1 MIESPNVLVD
11 CDGVL
16 LTSNAK
22 FSEFIFRKTGVECPQ
37 DEVATKYPIQ
47 WSFFEGDKLKCN
59 EFIAEFQTT
68 SLFANC
74 DPMPGAVNGV
84 KRLVDHGCVLTIV
97 SSMVTSEAS
106 RENRLK
112 NIASVF
118 GDAFKP
124 ENIILLDLGA
134 SKYHTLKK
142 FKLPRY
148 FIEDSIISARDGLA
162 HHWPVTLK
170 SPYNETTLNNAF
182 REKLRG
188 MIIHDSWEKVVN
200 YILVRCGIPLQPV
213 TDCRC

>member
-1 MIESPNVLVD
+1 MVD

-16 LTSNAK
+16 LTCNSRL
-22 FSEFIFRKTGVECPQ
+22 SEFIFKKTGVECPL
-37 DEVATKYPIQ
+37 DEVAGRYPIQ
-47 WSFFEGDKLKCN
+47 WSFFENDKAKYA
-59 EFIAEFQTT
+59 EFIAEFQSTP
-68 SLFANC
+68 LFANC
-74 DPMPGAVNGV
+74 EPMPGALDGV
-84 KRLVDHGCVLTIV
+84 RRLVRHGCVLTIV
-97 SSMVTSEAS
+97 SSMATGEAS

-112 NIASVF
+112 NISSVF

-124 ENIILLDLGA
+124 ENIILLNLGE

-170 SPYNETTLNNAF
+170 SPYNEATLNKAF

-188 MIIHDSWEKVVN
+188 MIIHDSWEKVAN
-200 YILVRCGIPLQPV
+200 HILIRSGIPFLEDVQNL
-213 TDCRC
+213 